1 MARRRA
7 GGCAAVEFAARSL
20 PVATVFMYCTAQM
33 ERRGEICRFIVAFPS
48 PSPLTEVLRGSPRAS
63 LCADSKA

>member
-1 MARRRA
+1 
-7 GGCAAVEFAARSL
+7 
-20 PVATVFMYCTAQM
+20 MYCTAQM
-33 ERRGEICRFIVAFPS
+33 ERRGEIRRFIVAFPS